1 VSLSC
6 YVWSECGRNWVE
18 FETLT
23 TFPKV
28 SATVEIFVFVPAINH
43 GFRVVNLLVSFIS
56 GPFEKTSLWTPKLPV
71 MFLSVFSPPTTA
83 DNIIVGS

>member
-1 VSLSC
+1 M
-6 YVWSECGRNWVE
+6 E

-28 SATVEIFVFVPAINH
+28 SAAVEIFMFVPAINH

-56 GPFEKTSLWTPKLPV
+56 GPFEETSLWTPKLPV
-71 MFLSVFSPPTTA
+71 IFLLVFSQPTTA
-83 DNIIVGS
+83 DNIIVGSQSCTCCC